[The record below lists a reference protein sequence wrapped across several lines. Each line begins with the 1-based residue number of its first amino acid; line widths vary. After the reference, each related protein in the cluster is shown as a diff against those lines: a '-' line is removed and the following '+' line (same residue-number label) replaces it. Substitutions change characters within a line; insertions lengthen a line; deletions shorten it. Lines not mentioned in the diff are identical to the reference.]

1 MFVEFKTKRP
11 SNVVCDLY
19 SSGKCKPTIHFVI
32 LDKTFTYHSN
42 DSACNFTMTSLN
54 YLSPE
59 QKKRK
64 QNRYFTFEEH
74 FCPIHFSIIW
84 IAVILSPLF
93 HRLNIQLCKK
103 CLQCAHF
110 YDIAGNCFQFFFSI
124 FSALIISYYSS
135 GSKKNFDI
143 CNRCCV
149 SHSE

>member
-1 MFVEFKTKRP
+1 MERKYATISQFFFYFIFFYIFIHVIVVIVFKTKRL

-32 LDKTFTYHSN
+32 LDKPFTIHWN
-42 DSACNFTMTSLN
+42 DSACNCTMTSLN

-74 FCPIHFSIIW
+74 FSPIHFSIIW
-84 IAVILSPLF
+84 IAVILSPLS
-93 HRLNIQLCKK
+93 HRSNIKLCKK

-110 YDIAGNCFQFFFSI
+110 YVIASNCFQFF
-124 FSALIISYYSS
+124 L
-135 GSKKNFDI
+135 
-143 CNRCCV
+143 
-149 SHSE
+149 HSLR